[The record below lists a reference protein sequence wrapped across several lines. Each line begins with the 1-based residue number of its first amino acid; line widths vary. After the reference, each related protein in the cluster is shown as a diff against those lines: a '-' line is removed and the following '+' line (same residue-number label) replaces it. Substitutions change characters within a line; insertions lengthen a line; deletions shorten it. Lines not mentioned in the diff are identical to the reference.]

1 MFATFNN
8 TRLWIVAGVV
18 VLMGMLSG
26 CATQSV
32 SMLDKWPAHLPPRIE
47 HTQTPFFPQD
57 DYQCGPAALATSL
70 VKNGISVTPE
80 QLVSQVYVPKRKGS
94 LQIEMLATARR
105 SGAFSMTIPGT
116 LESLLTE
123 VAAGNNV
130 IVLQNLSLAV
140 SPIWHYA
147 VVIGY
152 DLQRAEIILR
162 SGTTR
167 RLSMPMTTFEHTW
180 KRSQYWAMVTL
191 PPGQLPKTA
200 TAESTIAA
208 LLAFEQSNTGKPVY
222 DSYVAGLVR
231 WPTNL
236 TLLMGSG
243 NAAYATKQFKSALI
257 YFESAVQHHPRYVP
271 ALNNL
276 ALTQAQLGQFTQ
288 ARDNVSKAMAIGG
301 PWSKTV
307 LETFETIRTMEKQAS
322 KL

>member
-1 MFATFNN
+1 MLAGLKN
-8 TRLWIVAGVV
+8 TRPWLVSGIFM
-18 VLMGMLSG
+18 LMGVLSG
-26 CATQSV
+26 CATQSYSV
-32 SMLDKWPAHLPPRIE
+32 LDKWPADLPPKVE

-70 VKNGISVTPE
+70 VNNGISVTPE

-94 LQIEMLATARR
+94 LQVEMLATARR
-105 SGAFSMTIPGT
+105 SGAFTMPIPPT
-116 LESLLTE
+116 LDALLTE

-130 IVLQNLSLAV
+130 IVLQNLSLPV

-152 DLQRAEIILR
+152 DLTRAEIILR

-167 RLSMPMTTFEHTW
+167 RLTMPMTTFEHTW
-180 KRSQYWAMVTL
+180 KRSNFWGMVTV
-191 PPGQLPKTA
+191 PPGKLPKTA
-200 TAESTIAA
+200 TAESTVDA
-208 LLAFEQSNTGKPVY
+208 LLAFEQSNKGKPVY

-276 ALTQAQLGQFTQ
+276 ALTQAQLGQFAE
-288 ARDNVSKAMAIGG
+288 ARDNVGKALAIGG

-307 LETFETIRTMEKQAS
+307 LETFETIRTMEKQ
-322 KL
+322 KN